1 MCLLPLFLYC
11 FYCLNFNPLLS
22 PSCFSSS
29 SSSSSSHL
37 VIRFPGIFPYPHVVF
52 PGAETTAK
60 LTKLK
65 VIIVGLRGVGVETAK
80 NLSLQGVGAITLVD
94 PTPVAI
100 HDVGVNF
107 FIHET
112 DIAGVR
118 CGPLPIKV
126 TVHLH
131 RTDMSSW
138 NVCHM
143 LLPSLFL
150 CFSRFFLFPLS
161 NRASLVPRWCCLGF
175 KS

>member
-1 MCLLPLFLYC
+1 VLHVLS
-11 FYCLNFNPLLS
+11 S
-22 PSCFSSS
+22 PSLFSLSLCF
-29 SSSSSSHL
+29 
-37 VIRFPGIFPYPHVVF
+37 F

-60 LTKLK
+60 LTKLR

-118 CGPLPIKV
+118 CEP
-126 TVHLH
+126 
-131 RTDMSSW
+131 
-138 NVCHM
+138 
-143 LLPSLFL
+143 
-150 CFSRFFLFPLS
+150 
-161 NRASLVPRWCCLGF
+161 
-175 KS
+175 